1 MIKIMLCGC
10 SGRMGR
16 FVADEVA
23 GRSDCVIAV
32 GTDIRAYEGAPFQII
47 ADPVLWRGKVDVIVD
62 FSNPSALYALLGY
75 ARKTRTPAVIATT
88 GFDAKQ
94 LDAIKKAAK
103 EVPIF
108 YSPNMS
114 LGVSLVTQLA
124 WRAAE
129 ALGGSYDIEIVEAHH
144 NQKLDAPS
152 GTALLLA
159 DAVSDALPEK
169 PEYVYDRH
177 AKKAKRSKNEI
188 GIHSVRGGTITG
200 EHTVIFAGENEV
212 ITISHSAQSRQIFAA
227 GAVNAALF
235 LVGKDNGLYTMKELL
250 G

>member
-1 MIKIMLCGC
+1 MKKIMLCGC

-16 FVADEVA
+16 FVSDEVA
-23 GRSDCVIAV
+23 GRSDCEIAV
-32 GTDIRAYEGAPFQII
+32 GTDIRAYEGAPFPII
-47 ADPVLWRGKVDVIVD
+47 ADPVLWHGKVDVIID
-62 FSNPSALYALLGY
+62 FSNPSALYSLLGY
-75 ARKTRTPAVIATT
+75 ARKTGTPAVIATT

-94 LDAIKKAAK
+94 LEAVKKTA
-103 EVPIF
+103 ESVPLF
-108 YSPNMS
+108 CSANMS
-114 LGVSLVTQLA
+114 LGVNLMAELA
-124 WRAAE
+124 QRAAK
-129 ALGGSYDIEIVEAHH
+129 ALGGKFDIEIVEAHH

-159 DAVSDALPEK
+159 GAIAGELPEK

-177 AKKAKRSKNEI
+177 AKKAKRAKNEI

-200 EHTVIFAGENEV
+200 EHTIIFAGENEV
-212 ITISHSAQSRQIFAA
+212 ITISHTAQSRQIFAA

-235 LVGKDNGLYTMKELL
+235 LIGKKNGLYTMKELL

>member
-10 SGRMGR
+10 SGKMGR

-23 GRSDCVIAV
+23 GRPDCEIAV
-32 GTDIRAYEGAPFQII
+32 GTDIRAYEGAPFPII
-47 ADPVLWRGKVDVIVD
+47 ADPVLWREKVDVIID

-75 ARKTRTPAVIATT
+75 ARKTHTPAVIATT
-88 GFDAKQ
+88 GFDAGQ
-94 LDAIKKAAK
+94 LAAVKKTAK
-103 EVPIF
+103 DVPVF
-108 YSPNMS
+108 HSPNMS
-114 LGVSLVTQLA
+114 MGVSLMVQLA
-124 WRAAE
+124 QRAAE
-129 ALGGSYDIEIVEAHH
+129 ALGGRFDVEIVEAHH

-159 DAVSDALPEK
+159 DAISEALPEK
-169 PEYVYDRH
+169 PEYIFDRH
-177 AKKAKRSKNEI
+177 AKKAKRTQREI

-212 ITISHSAQSRQIFAA
+212 ITIGHSAQSRQIFAA

-235 LVGKDNGLYTMKELL
+235 LIGKENGLYTMKELL